1 VAQSPD
7 YLGLNLTGYIAKQT
21 FLEFYHK
28 LRNRNVSTKQV
39 AVVTNYLDEHSQL
52 CGDERKAIQD
62 SIAPKRKNVIF
73 IIVESLNAWAVN
85 RSYSGHEVTPTL
97 NALIK
102 GQGTVSAL
110 NMVTQVLTGVSSDG
124 QFIYNTGM
132 LPSSEVTTVYYYDNN
147 KYISLANKF
156 KDKYSFEMICESASA
171 WNHYSTTKA
180 YSYDNLICDI
190 EYKDMTIGNDGKLFK
205 KAIEVIDTIQKPF
218 FAELTT
224 ISMHGPFKE
233 PYIKRPQWINQQT
246 NLTESMRNY
255 LTVTNY
261 FDTQLKS
268 FIDALKQCGKYDD
281 TMIFIASDHSV
292 IVEGATDEENS
303 QSKIVFM
310 ALNTGI
316 NAQIEQAVGQV
327 DVYPTILDLM
337 GEYDPSTWTGLG
349 LSMFNPNCNGAID
362 KYGKVHGN
370 NIDTEYLK
378 HLKSAQAVTNTMLRM
393 DYFASH
399 NNKYL

>member
-224 ISMHGPFKE
+224 ISMHAPFKDVNV
-233 PYIKRPQWINQQT
+233 KRPHWINQQT
-246 NLTESMRNY
+246 NLTETMRDY